1 MPGGMT
7 AGTAERARQADTWSC
22 RGAGSQTD
30 ARPGS
35 RLDPSDGI
43 KRWMEDM
50 RVKC

>member
-7 AGTAERARQADTWSC
+7 AGTAERARLADTC
-22 RGAGSQTD
+22 RSAGSQTD

-50 RVKC
+50 RSKC